1 MADLE
6 RKRFSAQHKL
16 ANDLSV
22 VAGFLDVHAKADAK
36 THTGPKPADTVA
48 LWPWRKTIGLVL
60 AAGLSGWG
68 VILGAIYL
76 LSRL

>member
-6 RKRFSAQHKL
+6 RKRLSAQHRL

-22 VAGFLDVHAKADAK
+22 VAGFLDVHAK
-36 THTGPKPADTVA
+36 THTGKKTADTVA
-48 LWPWRKTIGLVL
+48 LWPLRKTIGFVL
-60 AAGLSGWG
+60 AAGLSSWG
-68 VILGAIYL
+68 VILGTIYL